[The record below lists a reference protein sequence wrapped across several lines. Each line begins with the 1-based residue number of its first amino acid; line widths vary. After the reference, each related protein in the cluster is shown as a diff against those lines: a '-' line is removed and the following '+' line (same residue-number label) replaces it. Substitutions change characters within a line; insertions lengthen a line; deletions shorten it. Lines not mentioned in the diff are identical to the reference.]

1 MPIVHDLF
9 PSFNTGEL
17 SPRLAA
23 RVDFAKFKSGVATL
37 ENFIP
42 LSEGGAMRRSGSRFI
57 IEVKDS
63 TAKTRLKKFEF
74 STTQAYILEMGNNY
88 MRFFKEQGQIF
99 SENITASITNG
110 LFPAGVSSWDDIS
123 SGTASRTHD
132 AVNLRMN
139 LIGDGTNGGHAEQEV
154 TNATAIDHVLRF
166 QVFGAPG
173 DSVTFQVGTST
184 GATDILSFDAK
195 VGFHVITFTATA
207 ANFFVQFVG
216 EINKTVQ
223 VDTISLLDNE
233 AIDIGTPWLTAD
245 LFEVEG
251 PQSAD
256 VLYLFHGNHPTYKL
270 ERRADTTWSLVEVP
284 WEDGPYFAQNS
295 ETTTLAPSAI
305 TGETITV
312 TASSTT
318 GINGGSG
325 FLSTDIGRSI
335 RISNPAAGQQW
346 GWGVIVSI
354 TSTTVIEV
362 DIKHDFARPP
372 PTITGTTIA
381 FANSNPDTIT
391 DSGGSFLTSN
401 FAAGDVITVSGSTGN
416 DGSYTIDTVVAG
428 TITLIDADS
437 LTFEAAGASITITAP
452 GATKAWKL
460 GAWSST
466 TGYPAAGAFFEQRL
480 FAANTTDNS
489 QTFWAS
495 QTADFELH
503 RPDSD
508 PVTDDVFD
516 GTVED
521 DDALDYTL
529 SADDVNAIFWLSAGE
544 DTLAIGTAGGEWVP
558 SSVGAVLTP
567 SDINVKRQ
575 ITTKAANIQPV
586 RVDNVVLF
594 VQRAKRKLKEFGF
607 AFEIDGFQSV
617 DMTRLA
623 QHITV
628 GGITEMAFAE
638 EQESQV
644 WAIRGDGQLLSMTFR
659 RNEDV
664 VGWSRHIF
672 GGQFAGGNA
681 VTASTISFTATNTIA
696 DSGLGFGDYVA
707 GDVLFIDGSASND
720 FGDIGLVTI
729 DSVAD
734 DHGSITIEETTIVT
748 EAAGA
753 SITITAMSD
762 TVCESVATIPGIDG
776 AGQVQNSSARD
787 EVWTIIKR
795 TINGVLNRYVEMLER
810 DFEDG
815 EDQEDAYYSDSLVT
829 YDSVSTTTIT
839 GLSHLEGETVKI
851 WADGA
856 IHADKVVSSGAITL
870 DTASKVVQVGLG
882 YTHKLKFL
890 RLEGG
895 NAAGTAVGK
904 KKRIIGISFIFLNC
918 HTVQFG
924 PDDGNLTE
932 FDFRQVSDSM
942 DAAVPLFTGDQ
953 FYEFPG
959 DWDEDPRILIQHD
972 DPAPF
977 TLLAAAPRERLT
989 AVK

>member
-17 SPRLAA
+17 SPRLSA
-23 RVDFAKFKSGVATL
+23 RVDFSKFKSGVAIM

-42 LSEGGAMRRSGSRFI
+42 LAEGGAMRRSGSRFI
-57 IEVKDS
+57 AEVRDS
-63 TAKTRLKKFEF
+63 TAKTRLKDFEF
-74 STTQAYILEMGNNY
+74 STTQAYALELGNTY

-99 SENITASITNG
+99 SQDITASITNG
-110 LFPAGVSSWDDIS
+110 FFAVGISSWDDIS
-123 SGTASRTHD
+123 AGSLTYDST
-132 AVNLRMN
+132 NQRMN
-139 LIGDGTNGGHAEQEV
+139 LVPSGGVAGHAEQQV
-154 TNATAIDHVLRF
+154 TNATAINHVLKF

-173 DSVTFQVGTST
+173 DSVTVQVGLST
-184 GATDILSFDAK
+184 GASTLLSFSAK
-195 VGFHVITFTATA
+195 VGFHVVTFAATA

-216 EINKTVQ
+216 ETDKTVQ
-223 VDTISLLDNE
+223 IDNISLLDNE

-245 LFEVEG
+245 LFAVEG

-256 VLYLFHGNHPTYKL
+256 VLYLFHGSHPTYKL
-270 ERRADTTWSLVEVP
+270 ERRADTTWSLVEVA
-284 WEDGPYFAQNS
+284 WEDGPWLSKNS
-295 ETTTLAPSAI
+295 ETTTLTPTVTTGKGI
-305 TGETITV
+305 TL
-312 TASSTT
+312 TASSVV
-318 GINGGSG
+318 GINDGDG
-325 FLSTDIGRSI
+325 FLSTDVGRSV
-335 RISNPAAGQQW
+335 RLSNPASAEQW

-354 TSTTVIEV
+354 TSTLVCEI
-362 DIKHDFARPP
+362 DIKHDFAL
-372 PTITGTTIA
+372 TTA
-381 FANSNPDTIT
+381 TT
-391 DSGGSFLTSN
+391 D
-401 FAAGDVITVSGSTGN
+401 
-416 DGSYTIDTVVAG
+416 
-428 TITLIDADS
+428 
-437 LTFEAAGASITITAP
+437 
-452 GATKAWKL
+452 WRL

-495 QTADFELH
+495 QTANFELH

-508 PVTDDVFD
+508 PTTDNVFD
-516 GTVED
+516 GTVQA
-521 DDALDYTL
+521 DDALDYTI

-544 DTLAIGTAGGEWVP
+544 DTLTIGTAGGEWVP

-594 VQRAKRKLKEFGF
+594 VQRAKRKIKEFGF
-607 AFEIDGFQSV
+607 AFEVDGFQSI

-628 GGITEMAFAE
+628 GGIVEMGFAE

-644 WAIRGDGQLLSMTFR
+644 FAIREDGQLLAMTFR

-664 VGWSRHIF
+664 VGWARHIF

-681 VTASTISFTATNTIA
+681 VTASTISFTSTNTIS
-696 DSGLGFGDYVA
+696 DSGLGFEDYKA
-707 GDVLFIDGSASND
+707 GDVLFISGSGSND
-720 FGDIGLVTI
+720 FSNIGLVTI
-729 DSVAD
+729 ESAAD

-748 EAAGA
+748 ESAGS

-762 TVCESVATIPGIDG
+762 AVCETVTTIPGTNG
-776 AGQVQNSSARD
+776 SGQTQDSTSRD
-787 EVWTIIKR
+787 EVWVIVKR

-810 DFEDG
+810 NFEG
-815 EDQEDAYYSDSLVT
+815 GQDQEDAYYADSLVT
-829 YDSVSTTTIT
+829 YDSTSTTAIT

-856 IHADKVVSSGAITL
+856 IRADKVVSSGAITL
-870 DTASKVVQVGLG
+870 DSAAKVVQVGLG

-924 PDDGNLTE
+924 PDSDNLNE
-932 FDFRQVSDSM
+932 FDFREVNDSM
-942 DAAVPLFTGDQ
+942 DAAVPLFTGDRY
-953 FYEFPG
+953 YEFPG
-959 DWDEDPRILIQHD
+959 NWDEDPRIVVQHD

-989 AVK
+989 AVR